1 MQEKEET
8 MLSQSKG
15 IPREVVKRFR
25 QIERDPEGGAL
36 QSFPVKMG
44 KAFDIIQV
52 CGE

>member
-1 MQEKEET
+1 VQEKEEK
-8 MLSQSKG
+8 MLNQSKG

-25 QIERDPEGGAL
+25 QIERDPKGGAL
-36 QSFPVKMG
+36 QSFPVELG